1 MGKIPAHA
9 KQYAMTAL
17 GKFLESSRSGKDMN
31 QKDLG
36 DVLGI
41 TQQQVSYMEGKPE
54 SITIARMYD
63 INMALSLDMIQLL
76 KAFGFTLPAIR
87 DYFREYFKDHK

>member
-17 GKFLESSRSGKDMN
+17 GKFLESSRSGRDMN

-36 DVLGI
+36 EAIGL

-54 SITIARMYD
+54 SITMARMYD
-63 INMALSLDMIQLL
+63 INMVLGLDMIQLL
-76 KAFGFTLPAIR
+76 KVFGFTLPGIL
-87 DYFREYFKDHK
+87 DYFRPYFKDHK